1 MITPK
6 SRSVSFTELTPA
18 MAFMLYALEKFH
30 RLRKVNQPD
39 NLVITSLNDG
49 QHSPN
54 SRHYKN
60 EAMDIRSKT
69 FTSRDDKR
77 VFRQEFELFLGPSF
91 RVILEDEGTDN
102 EHFHVQ
108 VKKGLVY
115 IP

>member
-1 MITPK
+1 MITTK
-6 SRSVSFTELTPA
+6 SRVVSFTELTPA

-30 RLRKVNQPD
+30 RLKKVPQPD

-49 QHSPN
+49 QHTPN

-60 EAMDIRSKT
+60 EAIDIRSKN
-69 FTSRDDKR
+69 FPDREGKR
-77 VFRQEFELFLGPSF
+77 LFRQELELFLGPSF
-91 RVILEDEGTDN
+91 RVMIEDEGKDN

-108 VKKGLVY
+108 VKKGLMY